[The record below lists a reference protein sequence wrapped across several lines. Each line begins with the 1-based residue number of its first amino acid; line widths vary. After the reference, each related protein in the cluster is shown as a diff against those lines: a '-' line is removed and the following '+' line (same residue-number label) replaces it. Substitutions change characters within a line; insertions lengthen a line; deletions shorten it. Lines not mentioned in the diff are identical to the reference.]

1 MEKAP
6 QNPNEV
12 LTPLFVGEELFFIPV
27 TEYYVCSKLKP
38 AEALARIALKKAQEE
53 ALVEWVEPEDD

>member
-12 LTPLFVGEELFFIPV
+12 LTPFFAGEQLVYIPV
-27 TEYYVCSKLKP
+27 TEYYVCMNMKP
-38 AEALARIALKKAQEE
+38 AEAMARIAMMRAKEE
-53 ALVEWVEPEDD
+53 SWTEEVDADD